1 MNERIESLMY
11 LAGLTAQGC
20 WDELGAYEREAIKKF
35 AESIVQECASIAL
48 KSGSVSNK
56 RKWQLQR
63 QIGFITRFKNI
74 SELKNE
80 KILASLG

>member
-56 RKWQLQR
+56 
-63 QIGFITRFKNI
+63 
-74 SELKNE
+74 SEVAVAE
-80 KILASLG
+80 ADRIYHKIQEHFGVEE